1 MIFLEL
7 RCHSVS
13 QLSTLVSQP
22 EAVHFEINTAYEEP
36 LISLE
41 ASQGEGFSKALAEFS
56 TMESPQYTGGTAG
69 VRRAGKFQPENISQ
83 PNKGTAKSV
92 SFISSEA
99 SDSVIPSVGS
109 FSETMDISSVQ
120 MMTDV
125 HEDDPLHSV
134 STIPD
139 CIAGFRMD
147 HMIGSEKR

>member
-1 MIFLEL
+1 MA
-7 RCHSVS
+7 
-13 QLSTLVSQP
+13 TLL
-22 EAVHFEINTAYEEP
+22 F
-36 LISLE
+36 
-41 ASQGEGFSKALAEFS
+41 GFSFHHLVKTLKCISHLPFLV
-56 TMESPQYTGGTAG
+56 G

-139 CIAGFRMD
+139 CIAGFQMD